1 MKTFLSGAAVAG
13 LLLYIFDEELQ
24 PLVDSSKAFIVGLF
38 KGKETKEADGANG
51 TAGVNE
57 RGEVVIGTNRFI
69 KSLSIREALLCL
81 SLPLLLNLY
90 RVRKLWDKLYPMA
103 AQNNLEMLIDG
114 AS

>member
-1 MKTFLSGAAVAG
+1 MTTMKTFLSGAAVAG

-57 RGEVVIGTNRFI
+57 RGEVVIGTNR
-69 KSLSIREALLCL
+69 
-81 SLPLLLNLY
+81 LY
-90 RVRKLWDKLYPMA
+90 QIPCQFGRHFYACHYP
-103 AQNNLEMLIDG
+103 
-114 AS
+114 SC